1 MNAKET
7 IQKIADAL
15 NITSDEQKEV
25 TPAVEET
32 VETPVE
38 ETTVEAPE
46 ATETTPEV
54 VEDVKEEKV
63 EEKAPEAAVETVEE
77 PTQETDAK
85 DAELESMKAQ
95 IEELKGL
102 LRAAVVEDSKE
113 EKIETVEED
122 VQPLTHNP
130 EANTAK
136 KHKKIGGHG
145 GDIMSR
151 VYKYM
156 S

>member
-7 IQKIADAL
+7 IKKIADAL
-15 NITSDEQKEV
+15 NITSDEQKE

-54 VEDVKEEKV
+54 VEEVKEEKV
-63 EEKAPEAAVETVEE
+63 EEKAPEAVTEAVEE
-77 PTQETDAK
+77 PTPDTNTDN
-85 DAELESMKAQ
+85 AELDAMKAQ